1 MAIQSTRLKRQI
13 LNLLKK
19 DEEFRYTVAGLIGL
33 EEILTRLDRH
43 EEHIKEILTRLDR
56 HEEHIK
62 QILTKLDRHEE
73 HIKQILARLDR
84 HDEEIKRLREDMNRG
99 FERHD
104 RELARLREDMNRG
117 FELMERRLS
126 AIGARWGI
134 MAEEAFREGL
144 RGILEKE
151 MGMKA
156 QRWVAFDEEG
166 KVHGYPSTVE
176 IDIAVKDDKLLLIEI
191 TSHAK
196 LSDITEMWRKAN
208 LYAEKTGRKPD
219 KVIVISPYIEENAIE
234 AAKTLQIETYTKT

>member
-1 MAIQSTRLKRQI
+1 MAIQPTRLKRQI

-19 DEEFRYTVAGLIGL
+19 DEEFRYTIAGLIGL
-33 EEILTRLDRH
+33 EEIL
-43 EEHIKEILTRLDR
+43 KRLDR

-62 QILTKLDRHEE
+62 QILTRLDKHEE
-73 HIKQILARLDR
+73 HIKQILIRLDR
-84 HDEEIKRLREDMNRG
+84 HEEEIKKLREDMNK
-99 FERHD
+99 
-104 RELARLREDMNRG
+104 LREDMNRG

-151 MGMKA
+151 MGLKVE
-156 QRWVAFDEEG
+156 RWVAFDEEG

-196 LSDITEMWRKAN
+196 VSDITEVRRKAD
-208 LYAEKTGRKPD
+208 LYVEKTGKKPD
-219 KVIVISPYIEENAIE
+219 KVIIVSPYVEEDARE

>member
-1 MAIQSTRLKRQI
+1 MTLTVIRYTTSIYCWKEMAIQSTRLKRQI

-19 DEEFRYTVAGLIGL
+19 DEEFRYAVAGLIGL
-33 EEILTRLDRH
+33 EEIL
-43 EEHIKEILTRLDR
+43 KRLDR

-62 QILTKLDRHEE
+62 QILTRLDRHEE
-73 HIKQILARLDR
+73 
-84 HDEEIKRLREDMNRG
+84 EIKK
-99 FERHD
+99 
-104 RELARLREDMNRG
+104 LREDMNRG

-126 AIGARWGI
+126 AIGARWGL

-166 KVHGYPSTVE
+166 KVYGYPSTVE

-196 LSDITEMWRKAN
+196 LSDITEMRRKAN
-208 LYAEKTGRKPD
+208 LYAEKTGRNPD
-219 KVIVISPYIEENAIE
+219 KVIIISPYVEENARE

>member
-1 MAIQSTRLKRQI
+1 MTLTVIRYKTSIYCWKKMAIQSTRLKRQI

-43 EEHIKEILTRLDR
+43 EEHIKQILTRLDR

-62 QILTKLDRHEE
+62 QILTRLDRHEE
-73 HIKQILARLDR
+73 
-84 HDEEIKRLREDMNRG
+84 EIKK
-99 FERHD
+99 
-104 RELARLREDMNRG
+104 LREDMNRG

-196 LSDITEMWRKAN
+196 LSDITAMKRKAD
-208 LYAEKTGRKPD
+208 LYAEKTGRNPD
-219 KVIVISPYIEENAIE
+219 KVIIVSPYIEENARE